1 MAGLS
6 LEKQFYKISEV
17 ADLVEVPASTL
28 RFWETQFPELKP
40 RRNAHG
46 IRTYTPRDIEMLRL
60 VRYLVRDKGLK
71 IDAAIEQL
79 RHNRTNVSRRYEV
92 VQRLTDIRGRLNEL
106 LRALNS
112 RHARK

>member
-1 MAGLS
+1 MAVVS
-6 LEKQFYKISEV
+6 LDKQFYKISEV

-28 RFWETQFPELKP
+28 RFWESQFPELKP

-46 IRTYTPRDIEMLRL
+46 IRIYTPRDIEMLKL
-60 VRYLVRDKGLK
+60 VRYLIRDKGLK
-71 IDAAIEQL
+71 IEAAIEQL
-79 RHNRTNVSRRYEV
+79 RHNRTNVSRRHEV
-92 VQRLTDIRGRLNEL
+92 VERLTNVRSKLNEL